1 MSHTYRNRP
10 AFTLIELLV
19 VIAIIAILIGLLLPA
34 VQKVREAAARMS
46 CGNNLHQLGVA
57 LHSYHDANNMLPPAG
72 RGYGWCIVSPPDPVT
87 GRILYQGD
95 SQVYNLN
102 GLSLLLP
109 YVEQGN
115 LDTRFNRAEAMSAQK
130 TGYCCNYMGNTSG
143 TLVGNPVTNGNAA
156 LMATRIPVFLCPAD
170 SGKPTQGASTAYGPG
185 GSYDGA
191 KTNYDF
197 ITSTNDFN
205 CNWWKVTAANART
218 MFGENSTTR
227 FTDISDGLSS
237 TFAFGETTLEV
248 YNGRT
253 ASWGYRG
260 WVMTGVDLR
269 YGINNWDYSPV
280 APPKYGRLGSW
291 GRAGS
296 LHLGGANFCLAD
308 GSVRF
313 VSETTNVTLLTRL
326 GYMADGNAVSV
337 P

>member
-1 MSHTYRNRP
+1 MPQLSRSRRP

-34 VQKVREAAARMS
+34 VQKVRAAAQRSS
-46 CGNNLHQLGVA
+46 CQNNLHQLGIA
-57 LHSYHDANNMLPPAG
+57 LHGYHDANGALPPAG
-72 RGYGWCIVSPPDPVT
+72 RGYGWCIVSGP
-87 GRILYQGD
+87 YQGD
-95 SQVYNLN
+95 AQVYNLN

-115 LDTRFNRAEAMSAQK
+115 LDWRLNRAEAMSAQK
-130 TGYCCNYMGNTSG
+130 TGYCCSYVGNTSG
-143 TLVGNPVTNGNAA
+143 ALVGDPLTNGNAA
-156 LMATRIPVFLCPAD
+156 LMATRVPALLCPAD
-170 SGKPTQGASTAYGPG
+170 GGNPTQGAGAAYGPG
-185 GSYDGA
+185 GGFDGA

-197 ITSTNDFN
+197 ITSTNDFYCN
-205 CNWWKVTAANART
+205 CWKVTPAGART

-227 FTDISDGLSS
+227 LTDVGDGLSN
-237 TFAFGETTLEV
+237 TLAFGETTLEV

-260 WVMTGVDLR
+260 WVMTGVDPR
-269 YGINNWDYSPV
+269 YGINNWDFSPV

-296 LHLGGANFCLAD
+296 LHPGGANFCLGD

-313 VSETTNVTLLTRL
+313 LSENTNVTLLTRL
-326 GYMADGNAVSV
+326 GYMADGSVVSV